1 MNYKVVARADASRS
15 EEVFK
20 DFWAADE
27 DEAIGFDLLSVGAM
41 ERDVS
46 EVIGAA
52 QSDGQLLDV
61 VGGSSVVRK
70 AEALSVQFNFWLHDF

>member
-1 MNYKVVARADASRS
+1 
-15 EEVFK
+15 
-20 DFWAADE
+20 
-27 DEAIGFDLLSVGAM
+27 M